1 MTLQLGVLV
10 SGNGTNLQAIINSI
24 KDGFLDAKIKIV
36 ISNKLGIPALDRAIK
51 ASIPTEVIL
60 QKSYKTRVDFDL
72 AIVNSLKLID
82 VNWIILA
89 GFMRILTKEFIDA
102 FPLRVINIHPALLPA
117 FPGLDAQAQALAYGA
132 KITGCTVH
140 LVDAGMDTGPIIAQA
155 AVPILNNDTR
165 ESLAKRVLSLEHQV
179 LISVL
184 KSISE
189 DKLYI
194 EQQEGMRPHVIV
206 KDGTNGLYNH

>member
-1 MTLQLGVLV
+1 
-10 SGNGTNLQAIINSI
+10 
-24 KDGFLDAKIKIV
+24 
-36 ISNKLGIPALDRAIK
+36 
-51 ASIPTEVIL
+51 
-60 QKSYKTRVDFDL
+60 
-72 AIVNSLKLID
+72 
-82 VNWIILA
+82 
-89 GFMRILTKEFIDA
+89 
-102 FPLRVINIHPALLPA
+102 
-117 FPGLDAQAQALAYGA
+117 
-132 KITGCTVH
+132 
-140 LVDAGMDTGPIIAQA
+140 MDTGPIIAQA